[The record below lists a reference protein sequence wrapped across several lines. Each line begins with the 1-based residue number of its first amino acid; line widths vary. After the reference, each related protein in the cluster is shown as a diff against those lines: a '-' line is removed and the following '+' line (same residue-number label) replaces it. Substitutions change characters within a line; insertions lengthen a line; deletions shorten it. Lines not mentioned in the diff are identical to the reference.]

1 MAPPLLASRRAVVAA
16 AVMLATAVPVPAAC
30 GTNTAT
36 PASPAAPAAAANA
49 ATQVTTITGS
59 GMRVPGA
66 EPTALFFFSVGCG
79 ECAGGAKSLA
89 QAARTV
95 GGKAEFLAVDMDPS
109 ESTQD
114 VTSFLK
120 TVDGADL
127 PAAIDTGAALTQRF
141 GISALSTLI
150 VVAPSGKVTYRATD
164 PSPQAITTALD
175 QAVAQ

>member
-1 MAPPLLASRRAVVAA
+1 MTHSLLASRRAAAAA
-16 AVMLATAVPVPAAC
+16 AVVLATAVPMLAAC
-30 GTNTAT
+30 GSDTAT
-36 PASPAAPAAAANA
+36 PAAPSLAASRPGEV
-49 ATQVTTITGS
+49 ATIAGHTV
-59 GMRVPGA
+59 RVPGA
-66 EPTALFFFSVGCG
+66 KPTALFFFSVGCG

-89 QAARTV
+89 QAARAA

-114 VTSFLK
+114 ITGFLK
-120 TVDGADL
+120 TVDGTDL

-141 GISALSTLI
+141 GVSALSTLV